1 MLISKNI
8 GKMQDIFLSQF
19 FLFRELR
26 KELSPL
32 RHEDTKK
39 EKNFII
45 EIPAKNMRE

>member
-1 MLISKNI
+1 
-8 GKMQDIFLSQF
+8 MQDKFLSQF

-32 RHEDTKK
+32 RHEEEIREEK
-39 EKNFII
+39 EIII